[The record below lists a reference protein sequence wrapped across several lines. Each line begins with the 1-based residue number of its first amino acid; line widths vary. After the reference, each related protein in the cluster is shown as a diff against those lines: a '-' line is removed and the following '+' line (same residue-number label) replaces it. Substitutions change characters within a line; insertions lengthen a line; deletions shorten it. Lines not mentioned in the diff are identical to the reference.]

1 MDQRLKRCCGI
12 VDFPNYSACSACG
25 SAGGVERT
33 IECQRVSG
41 LLVLHAVWM
50 RSFQSIVLSVV
61 GRARLTW
68 LCPCNHGSILSV
80 KQEPED
86 PEEPEVDDDKNNEVF
101 LEQCS
106 FIKKEEMEDDVDD
119 DCIAYGEMQNEEVLP
134 DSFPVPVGR
143 PMRIEEE
150 YEEDPSTSES
160 FTVPATVP
168 NNSSKDYILPDDGA
182 VFPLFLK
189 QQSDVL
195 RTRMSHHILGQQATR
210 TPNQESSTP
219 TISPEKPSFQLG
231 NKPKKSSFIDISPVS
246 NENLSERAK
255 EVLKRLARICPK
267 VDKRTHNI
275 VSKKVQ
281 NSLMELDVNT
291 NMQTSAAST
300 NHITLTQP
308 QMKQVSIRTEEVLSK
323 SQAWGS
329 VVILGAVTGHQS
341 QNQMLTLGPMA
352 VTTQQQK
359 TGPGVFLEKAAV
371 QSQQELGQFMR
382 VTTVPVPTHQ
392 GLSQMTS
399 VAAEPTLLQQG
410 LGQVI
415 TVATD
420 TPTIQ
425 QQGLNGMISI
435 AAVPSQTEN
444 KGLSQI
450 ISVTNESPATQLQ
463 GLNGMISVATVPAQP
478 KQQKLGPL
486 LTIRTLNTSNQQ
498 ENSVNS
504 RSSVRGQTHRQIVM
518 GHAIALGSQTQE
530 QRIGQI
536 MPATASINCQQQQLP
551 TTNQGSGRLISIA
564 PKPAQPQE
572 VKVLGQLGSVE
583 NDLPTSQQQG
593 LNQIM
598 SIATVPAQ
606 ANEKGLVSVM
616 SVGAMSVPTSHQVIS
631 PINSVQTDPRQ
642 TLHHAMPVETVTIS
656 APLQAFGSILAKTP
670 LTPVTNATA
679 TVPASGP
686 VKASTSASG
695 PLQAPTW
702 TSSAPSVAPHLMR
715 VEATKQEHGQAPAQ
729 VQTLT
734 PVRVQALDPTAA
746 SSPPLLPKVVQQIAP
761 TPMQDPTQAQAPV
774 QTSVSMEAVTKSP
787 LLVKALSSA
796 FKGIVEPVRTATS
809 NSTPASVQ
817 VSPPT
822 CVQRSVPAASSISQE
837 DLNLGLAVKMYKIYT
852 KNEDTKAPGP
862 WRM

>member
-323 SQAWGS
+323 SQDPFPLKAVCTPSQAQAWGS

-593 LNQIM
+593 L
-598 SIATVPAQ
+598 
-606 ANEKGLVSVM
+606 VSVM

>member
-382 VTTVPVPTHQ
+382 VTTVPVPTH
-392 GLSQMTS
+392 
-399 VAAEPTLLQQG
+399 QG

>member
-1 MDQRLKRCCGI
+1 MG
-12 VDFPNYSACSACG
+12 
-25 SAGGVERT
+25 
-33 IECQRVSG
+33 
-41 LLVLHAVWM
+41 
-50 RSFQSIVLSVV
+50 SFQSIVLSVV
-61 GRARLTW
+61 GRVRLTW

-86 PEEPEVDDDKNNEVF
+86 PEVDDDKNNEVF

-119 DCIAYGEMQNEEVLP
+119 DCTAYGEMQNEEVLP

-150 YEEDPSTSES
+150 CEEDPSTSES
-160 FTVPATVP
+160 FTVRATVT

-195 RTRMSHHILGQQATR
+195 CTRTSHHILGQQATR
-210 TPNQESSTP
+210 TPNQESLTP
-219 TISPEKPSFQLG
+219 TISPEKPSYQLG
-231 NKPKKSSFIDISPVS
+231 NIPKKSSFIDISPVS

-267 VDKRTHNI
+267 VDKSTHSI

-281 NSLMELDVNT
+281 NSLVELDVNT
-291 NMQTSAAST
+291 NIQTSAAST

-308 QMKQVSIRTEEVLSK
+308 QMKKVSIRTEEVLSK
-323 SQAWGS
+323 SQDQFPLKAVCTPSQAQAWGS
-329 VVILGAVTGHQS
+329 VVILGAVTGHQN

-359 TGPGVFLEKAAV
+359 MGPGVFLEKTAV

-382 VTTVPVPTHQ
+382 VATVPVPTHQ

-435 AAVPSQTEN
+435 AAVPSQTE
-444 KGLSQI
+444 KK
-450 ISVTNESPATQLQ
+450 
-463 GLNGMISVATVPAQP
+463 GLNGMISVATVPTQP

-498 ENSVNS
+498 ENSVKSLNS
-504 RSSVRGQTHRQIVM
+504 VHGQTHRQIVM
-518 GHAIALGSQTQE
+518 GHAIALGAQTQE

-536 MPATASINCQQQQLP
+536 MPATASIKCQQQQLP

-572 VKVLGQLGSVE
+572 VKVLGQLGSAE

-598 SIATVPAQ
+598 SIPTVPAQ

-734 PVRVQALDPTAA
+734 PVRVQALNPTAA
-746 SSPPLLPKVVQQIAP
+746 SRPPLLPKVVQQIAP

-796 FKGIVEPVRTATS
+796 FKGIVEPVRTATT

-837 DLNLGLAVKMYKIYT
+837 DLNLRLPVKMYKIYT